1 MSRPK
6 DAYSDEYELLDPS
19 PSPDWRRSGT
29 NPPSVPSVPSFH
41 PRAYSYSSSYF
52 NHDYDISATG
62 KRPVSALNG
71 ATFPH
76 EQHGESRYWSS
87 LFAFIRKNRLILIAL
102 VLGIAGSFASFGF
115 TYWLSHQTFECP
127 SWAFR
132 CGVKASVHWFV
143 ERLGFVQGFLSSL
156 YGISIACIAYA
167 TYQVA
172 ETTIWPMLTGEIEL
186 TPGNVNAYINMIS
199 CLKNSHS
206 HCKPLIDI
214 LLTREALCH
223 LFHSHCGTPEDPYIL

>member
-6 DAYSDEYELLDPS
+6 DAYSDEYELLDPD

-29 NPPSVPSVPSFH
+29 NPPSVPPVPSFGL
-41 PRAYSYSSSYF
+41 RAYSYSSSYF
-52 NHDYDISATG
+52 NLDYENSATG
-62 KRPVSALNG
+62 KRPSGPLNG
-71 ATFPH
+71 TTPPH
-76 EQHGESRYWSS
+76 RQHDESGYWSS
-87 LFAFIRKNRLILIAL
+87 LLAFIRKNSLVLVAL

-115 TYWLSHQTFECP
+115 AHWLSHQTFECP
-127 SWAFR
+127 SWAFG
-132 CGVKASVHWFV
+132 CEVKPSVHWFV

-186 TPGNVNAYINMIS
+186 AAPGTITIACI
-199 CLKNSHS
+199 H
-206 HCKPLIDI
+206 
-214 LLTREALCH
+214 
-223 LFHSHCGTPEDPYIL
+223 